1 MRNSINKLWPFLK
14 PVRKKQIL
22 FLFILMIISSIF
34 EFVSIGSVVPF
45 LGILL
50 SPEQVLNNDIAK
62 PILSYFNLD
71 SSNEL
76 IIVFSS
82 IFIIAALIS
91 GFSRFMLLFIQKRI
105 GHGIGSDLSHDV
117 FRKTLYQPYKTFI
130 DMNSSHLIA
139 GISTKISVVTGSVL
153 IPILQLIS
161 SMFVVTSILL
171 ILVILDPYLS
181 IFTFLIFGLI
191 YLSILLLTRKQ
202 IKINSKKISTSSD
215 NLIKVIQESLGGI
228 RDILID
234 GYQDEYCDIYKK
246 YDSPLRKSKANTEII
261 SGMPKFFIETFG
273 IVLIAIVALNFSKTE
288 NGLINAIPT
297 LGALA
302 IGAQRLLPVIQQVY
316 ASITLIKGEN
326 DSFNDI
332 IKLLNQPLPNYLKN
346 KNQNYNLNFNDSIVF
361 KDISFKY
368 DDSREWIFN
377 NLNFKIFKGSRIGL
391 IGSTGSG
398 KSTFLDLCMGLLFP
412 NNGSILID
420 GVQINSENF
429 RSWQSNLSHVPQSI
443 FLSDTSL
450 TENIA
455 FGVPLERIDIKKV
468 KLVAKQ
474 AQVFDLIESL
484 PEKFNTRV
492 GERGIKF
499 SGGQRQRIGIARALY
514 KGSDFIIFDEATS
527 ALDNDTEIKVM
538 DSINSLDRNI
548 TFLIVAHRLS
558 SLNGCDNIFEIQ
570 QGEIKLIENNQIK

>member
-1 MRNSINKLWPFLK
+1 MRDSINKLWPFLK

-34 EFVSIGSVVPF
+34 EVVSIGSVVPF

-50 SPEQVLNNDIAK
+50 SPEQVLNNDIAR
-62 PILSYFNLD
+62 PILSYFNLV
-71 SSNEL
+71 SSDEL
-76 IIVFSS
+76 INVFSS
-82 IFIIAALIS
+82 LFIIAALIS
-91 GFSRFMLLFIQKRI
+91 GFSRFMLLFLQKRI

-117 FRKTLYQPYKTFI
+117 FRKTLYQPYKTFL
-130 DMNSSHLIA
+130 DMNSSQLIA

-153 IPILQLIS
+153 IPTLQLIS
-161 SMFVVTSILL
+161 SIFVITSILL
-171 ILVILDPYLS
+171 ILLILDPYLS
-181 IFTFLIFGLI
+181 IFTFLTFGLI
-191 YLSILLLTRKQ
+191 YSSILFLTRKQ
-202 IKINSKKISTSSD
+202 IKNNSKKISTSSE

-234 GYQDEYCDIYKK
+234 GTQDEYCGIYKK

-261 SGMPKFFIETFG
+261 SGMPKFFIETLG

-288 NGLINAIPT
+288 NGLIDAIPV

-316 ASITLIKGEN
+316 ASITMIKGEN

-332 IKLLNQPLPNYLKN
+332 INLLNQPLPSYLF
-346 KNQNYNLNFNDSIVF
+346 NQNQNLNFKDNIEF
-361 KDISFKY
+361 KDLSFKY
-368 DDSREWIFN
+368 DDSSEWIFN
-377 NLNFKIFKGSRIGL
+377 NLNFKIRKGSRIGL
-391 IGSTGSG
+391 VGTTGSG

-412 NNGSILID
+412 NKGSILVD

-443 FLSDTSL
+443 FLSDASL

-455 FGVPLERIDIKKV
+455 FGVPSEKVDIEKV
-468 KLVAKQ
+468 KRAAKQ
-474 AQVFDLIESL
+474 AQVYDLIESL
-484 PEKFNTRV
+484 PAKFNTRV

-514 KGSDFIIFDEATS
+514 KDSDFIIFDEATS
-527 ALDNDTEIKVM
+527 ALDNETEIKVM

-548 TFLIVAHRLS
+548 TFLLVAHRLS
-558 SLNGCDNIFEIQ
+558 SLKGCDIIIEIQ

>member
-1 MRNSINKLWPFLK
+1 
-14 PVRKKQIL
+14 
-22 FLFILMIISSIF
+22 MIISSIF
-34 EFVSIGSVVPF
+34 EVVSIGSVVPF

-50 SPEQVLNNDIAK
+50 SPEQVLNNDIAG
-62 PILSYFNLD
+62 PILSYFNLV
-71 SSNEL
+71 SSDEL
-76 IIVFSS
+76 INVFSS
-82 IFIIAALIS
+82 LFIIAALIS
-91 GFSRFMLLFIQKRI
+91 GFSRFMLLFLQKRI

-117 FRKTLYQPYKTFI
+117 FRKTLYQPYKTFL
-130 DMNSSHLIA
+130 DMNSSELIA

-153 IPILQLIS
+153 IPTLQLIS
-161 SMFVVTSILL
+161 SIFVITSILL
-171 ILVILDPYLS
+171 ILLILDPYLS
-181 IFTFLIFGLI
+181 IFTFLTFGLI
-191 YLSILLLTRKQ
+191 YSSILFLTRKQ
-202 IKINSKKISTSSD
+202 IKNNSKKISTSSE

-234 GYQDEYCDIYKK
+234 GTQDQYCRIYKK

-261 SGMPKFFIETFG
+261 SGMPKFFIETLG

-288 NGLINAIPT
+288 NGLIDAIPV

-316 ASITLIKGEN
+316 ASITMIKGEN

-332 IKLLNQPLPNYLKN
+332 INLLNQPLPSYLF
-346 KNQNYNLNFNDSIVF
+346 NQNQNLNFKDNIEF
-361 KDISFKY
+361 KDLSFKY
-368 DDSREWIFN
+368 DDSSEWIFN
-377 NLNFKIFKGSRIGL
+377 NLNFKIRKGSRIGL
-391 IGSTGSG
+391 VGTTGSG

-412 NNGSILID
+412 NKGSILVD
-420 GVQINSENF
+420 DVQINSENF

-443 FLSDTSL
+443 FLSDASL

-455 FGVPLERIDIKKV
+455 FGVPSEKVDIEKV
-468 KLVAKQ
+468 KRAAKQ
-474 AQVFDLIESL
+474 AQVYDLIESL
-484 PEKFNTRV
+484 PAKFNTRV

-514 KGSDFIIFDEATS
+514 KDSDFIIFDEATS
-527 ALDNDTEIKVM
+527 ALDNETEIKVM

-548 TFLIVAHRLS
+548 TFLLVAHRLS
-558 SLNGCDNIFEIQ
+558 SLKGCDIIIEIQ

>member
-1 MRNSINKLWPFLK
+1 MRDSINKLWPFLK

-34 EFVSIGSVVPF
+34 EVVSIGSVVPF

-50 SPEQVLNNDIAK
+50 SPEQVLNNDIAR
-62 PILSYFNLD
+62 PILSYFNLV
-71 SSNEL
+71 SSDEL
-76 IIVFSS
+76 INVFSS
-82 IFIIAALIS
+82 LFIIAALIS
-91 GFSRFMLLFIQKRI
+91 GFSRFMLLFLQKRI

-117 FRKTLYQPYKTFI
+117 FRKTLYQPYKTFL
-130 DMNSSHLIA
+130 DMNSSQLIA

-153 IPILQLIS
+153 IPTLQLIS
-161 SMFVVTSILL
+161 SIFVITSILL
-171 ILVILDPYLS
+171 ILLILDPYLS
-181 IFTFLIFGLI
+181 IFTFLTFGLI
-191 YLSILLLTRKQ
+191 YSSILFLTRKQ
-202 IKINSKKISTSSD
+202 IKNNSKKISTSSE

-234 GYQDEYCDIYKK
+234 GTQDEYCGIYKK

-261 SGMPKFFIETFG
+261 SGMPKFFIETLG

-288 NGLINAIPT
+288 NGLIDAIPV

-316 ASITLIKGEN
+316 ASITMIKGEN

-332 IKLLNQPLPNYLKN
+332 INLLNQPLPSYLF
-346 KNQNYNLNFNDSIVF
+346 NQNQNLNFKDNIEF
-361 KDISFKY
+361 KDLSFKY
-368 DDSREWIFN
+368 DDSSEWIFN
-377 NLNFKIFKGSRIGL
+377 NLNFKIRKGSRIGL
-391 IGSTGSG
+391 VGTTGSG

-412 NNGSILID
+412 NKGSILVD
-420 GVQINSENF
+420 DVQINSENF

-443 FLSDTSL
+443 FLSDASL

-455 FGVPLERIDIKKV
+455 FGVPSEKVDIEKV
-468 KLVAKQ
+468 KRAAKQ
-474 AQVFDLIESL
+474 AQVYDLIESL
-484 PEKFNTRV
+484 PAKFNTRV

-514 KGSDFIIFDEATS
+514 KDSDFIIFDEATS
-527 ALDNDTEIKVM
+527 ALDNETEIKVM

-548 TFLIVAHRLS
+548 TFLLVAHRLS
-558 SLNGCDNIFEIQ
+558 SLKGCDIIIEIQ

>member
-1 MRNSINKLWPFLK
+1 MRDSINKLWPFLK

-34 EFVSIGSVVPF
+34 EVVSIGSVVPF

-50 SPEQVLNNDIAK
+50 SPEQVLNNDIAG
-62 PILSYFNLD
+62 PILSYFNLV
-71 SSNEL
+71 SSDEL
-76 IIVFSS
+76 INVFSS
-82 IFIIAALIS
+82 LFIIAALIS
-91 GFSRFMLLFIQKRI
+91 GFSRFMLLFLQKRI

-117 FRKTLYQPYKTFI
+117 FRKTLYQPYKTFL
-130 DMNSSHLIA
+130 DMNSSELIA

-153 IPILQLIS
+153 IPTLQLIS
-161 SMFVVTSILL
+161 SIFVITSILL
-171 ILVILDPYLS
+171 ILLILDPYLS
-181 IFTFLIFGLI
+181 IFTFLTFGLI
-191 YLSILLLTRKQ
+191 YSSILFLTRKQ
-202 IKINSKKISTSSD
+202 IKNNSKKISTSSE

-234 GYQDEYCDIYKK
+234 GTQDQYCRIYKK

-261 SGMPKFFIETFG
+261 SGMPKFFIETLG

-288 NGLINAIPT
+288 NGLIDAIPV

-316 ASITLIKGEN
+316 ASITMIKGEN

-332 IKLLNQPLPNYLKN
+332 INLLNQPLPSYLF
-346 KNQNYNLNFNDSIVF
+346 NQNQNLNFKDNIEF
-361 KDISFKY
+361 KDLSFKY
-368 DDSREWIFN
+368 DDSSEWIFN
-377 NLNFKIFKGSRIGL
+377 NLNFKIRKGSRIGL
-391 IGSTGSG
+391 VGTTGSG

-412 NNGSILID
+412 NKGSILVD
-420 GVQINSENF
+420 DVQINSENF

-443 FLSDTSL
+443 FLSDASL

-455 FGVPLERIDIKKV
+455 FGVPSEKVDIEKV
-468 KLVAKQ
+468 KRAAKQ
-474 AQVFDLIESL
+474 AQVYDLIESL
-484 PEKFNTRV
+484 PAKFNTRV

-514 KGSDFIIFDEATS
+514 KDSDFIIFDEATS
-527 ALDNDTEIKVM
+527 ALDNETEIKVM

-548 TFLIVAHRLS
+548 TFLLVAHRLS
-558 SLNGCDNIFEIQ
+558 SLKGCDIIIEIQ